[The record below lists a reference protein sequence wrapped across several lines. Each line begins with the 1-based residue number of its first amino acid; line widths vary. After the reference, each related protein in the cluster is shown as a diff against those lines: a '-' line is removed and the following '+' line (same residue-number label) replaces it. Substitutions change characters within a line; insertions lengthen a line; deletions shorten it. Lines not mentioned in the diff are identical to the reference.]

1 MLKTTVVRDGYKF
14 IGTAMFVAILAYYFY
29 GYSMAI
35 IPSVF
40 AGYFTYFFRN
50 PKRKVP
56 QGEDVIISPADGTV
70 KNIKYVPYDGFIGG
84 AGNKIV
90 IFMSVFD
97 VHINRS
103 PIDGRVKYEQ
113 YICGRFRPAYKNDV
127 GFENERHMIGIE
139 AENLK
144 IVVTQI
150 AGILAK
156 RIVSWVTIGDE
167 VRKGDLFG
175 MIKFGSCVEVTLPEN
190 VNICLKEGD
199 KLKGGLSVIG
209 KIKTY

>member
-1 MLKTTVVRDGYKF
+1 MFKTTVVRDGYKF
-14 IGTAMFVAILAYYFY
+14 IGSAMFLAILSYHFY
-29 GYSMAI
+29 GYSIAI
-35 IPSVF
+35 IPSVL

-50 PKRKVP
+50 PKREVP
-56 QGEDVIISPADGTV
+56 LGENIIISPADGTV
-70 KNIKYVPYDGFIGG
+70 KNIEYVPYDDFIGG
-84 AGNKIV
+84 SGNKII
-90 IFMSVFD
+90 IFMSIFD

-103 PIDGRVKYEQ
+103 PIDGQVKYEQ
-113 YICGRFRPAYKNDV
+113 YVCGGFRPAYKDGV
-127 GFENERHMIGIE
+127 GLENERHMIGIE

-167 VRKGDLFG
+167 ISKGELFG

-190 VNICLKEGD
+190 VNICLKKGD
-199 KLKGGLSVIG
+199 KLKGGLSIIG
-209 KIKTY
+209 KIET

>member
-1 MLKTTVVRDGYKF
+1 MFKTTVVRDGYKF
-14 IGTAMFVAILAYYFY
+14 IGSAMFLAILAYHFY

-40 AGYFTYFFRN
+40 AGYFMYFFRN
-50 PKRKVP
+50 PKREVP
-56 QGEDVIISPADGTV
+56 QGENVIISPADGTV
-70 KNIKYVPYDGFIGG
+70 KNIEYVPYDEFIGG
-84 AGNKIV
+84 AGNKII
-90 IFMSVFD
+90 IFMSIFD
-97 VHINRS
+97 VHVNRS
-103 PIDGRVKYEQ
+103 PIDGQVKYEQ
-113 YICGRFRPAYKNDV
+113 YICGQFRPAYKDGV

-167 VRKGDLFG
+167 VSKGELFG

-190 VNICLKEGD
+190 VNICLKKGD
-199 KLKGGLSVIG
+199 KLKSGLSIIG
-209 KIKTY
+209 KIKT

>member
-1 MLKTTVVRDGYKF
+1 MFKTTIVRDGYKF
-14 IGTAMFVAILAYYFY
+14 IGSAMFLAILAYYFY
-29 GYSMAI
+29 RYSMAT
-35 IPSVF
+35 IPSVLTV
-40 AGYFTYFFRN
+40 YFMYFFRN
-50 PKRKVP
+50 PKREVP
-56 QGEDVIISPADGTV
+56 QGENVIISPADGTV
-70 KNIKYVPYDGFIGG
+70 KNIEYVPYDEFIGG
-84 AGNKIV
+84 AGNKII

-97 VHINRS
+97 MHINRS
-103 PIDGRVKYEQ
+103 PVNGQVKYEQ
-113 YICGRFRPAYKNDV
+113 YISGKFRPAYKDNV

-156 RIVSWVTIGDE
+156 RIVSWITIGDE
-167 VRKGDLFG
+167 LNRGELFG

-190 VNICLKEGD
+190 VEICLKKGD

-209 KIKTY
+209 KIKE